1 MEHATMSP
9 NLQEEL
15 LQRMARLP
23 EEAQQRVLTFVKG
36 LTPAVGGSSGKD
48 LLRFSGAIDHTDLQM
63 IAKAIEEGCERVD
76 RSEW

>member
-1 MEHATMSP
+1 MSP

-23 EEAQQRVLTFVKG
+23 EEEQLRVLAFVKG
-36 LTPAVGGSSGKD
+36 LTPAIEGISGKD
-48 LLRFSGAIDHTDLQM
+48 LLKFSGTIGHTDLQM

>member
-1 MEHATMSP
+1 MSP
-9 NLQEEL
+9 KLQEEL

-23 EEAQQRVLTFVKG
+23 EEEQQRVLAFVKG
-36 LTPAVGGSSGKD
+36 LTPAAGGSSGKA
-48 LLRFSGAIDHTDLQM
+48 LLKLSGAIDRTDLQI

>member
-1 MEHATMSP
+1 MSP
-9 NLQEEL
+9 KLQEEL

-23 EEAQQRVLTFVKG
+23 EEEQQRVLAFVKG
-36 LTPAVGGSSGKD
+36 LTPAAGGSSGKD
-48 LLRFSGAIDHTDLQM
+48 LLKFSGAIGHADLQM